1 MSEKRQSAALNK
13 KAENPN
19 RKKVST
25 LKCFFFNFALVL
37 PWQVK
42 VRHIQ
47 EDCDRDRED
56 CEDCDRD
63 PTTNSTSA

>member
-1 MSEKRQSAALNK
+1 M
-13 KAENPN
+13 
-19 RKKVST
+19 
-25 LKCFFFNFALVL
+25 FFFNFALVL